1 MKPLY
6 AIRQISTGFFLPNPK
21 GRNSSGGSF
30 TEPTDPDVEP
40 PRLFKNKKAAA
51 TCLTQWAKGEHHA
64 QWDYA
69 DIDGFGGGGERY
81 VDSITIKPVAKRNIH
96 DMEVVEV
103 ELVVFN
109 N

>member
-21 GRNSSGGSF
+21 GRHGRGGSF
-30 TEPTDPDVEP
+30 TEPKDPDVEP
-40 PRLFKNKKAAA
+40 PRLFKNKKAAGA
-51 TCLTQWAKGEHHA
+51 CLIQWAKGKHHA
-64 QWDYA
+64 SWDS
-69 DIDGFGGGGERY
+69 DDNGNSY
-81 VDSITIKPVAKRNIH
+81 VDDITIEPVPKRNIH